1 MNENIGRQNLENFF
15 LNSNIQIDF
24 GNFFLALLLSL
35 ILSLIVKFTYLKV
48 GRALN
53 DKDYFSDTF
62 IPLAIITTLVITV
75 IKFSLA
81 LSLGLVGALSIVRF
95 RAAIKEPEE
104 LIYLFLI
111 IGVGLASGSGQ
122 YYISFILTFT
132 AFIIIF
138 FDNKFRKNRIF
149 LSAEILNIEIKNKDY
164 EKLKKELERITKE
177 IKIELDLKSLIKHN
191 SKLEIIYII
200 KKQVNSETANKI
212 IEKLND
218 LDLEDFTFSISKD
231 IHVPL

>member
-1 MNENIGRQNLENFF
+1 METLSINDLRNFEI
-15 LNSNIQIDF
+15 NIDF
-24 GNFFLALLLSL
+24 F
-35 ILSLIVKFTYLKV
+35 SLIVSIITSAICAYIIKFIYIKF
-48 GRALN
+48 GKSIN
-53 DKDYFSDTF
+53 NKENFSDTF
-62 IPLAIITTLVITV
+62 VLLAITTTVVITV
-75 IKFSLA
+75 VKFSLA

>member
-1 MNENIGRQNLENFF
+1 MEALSINDLRNFE
-15 LNSNIQIDF
+15 IDIDF
-24 GNFFLALLLSL
+24 FSL
-35 ILSLIVKFTYLKV
+35 IASIITSAICAYLIKFIYMKF
-48 GRALN
+48 GKSIN
-53 DKDYFSDTF
+53 NKENFSDTF
-62 IPLAIITTLVITV
+62 VLLAITTTVVITV
-75 IKFSLA
+75 VKFSLA

-122 YYISFILTFT
+122 YYISFILTLT
-132 AFIIIF
+132 AFVVIY

-149 LSAEILNIEIKNKDY
+149 LSAEILNIEIKNKNY

-200 KKQVNSETANKI
+200 KKQVNSETANLI
-212 IEKLND
+212 IEKLNN
-218 LDLEDFTFSISKD
+218 LDLENFTFSISKD

>member
-1 MNENIGRQNLENFF
+1 MDTLSINDLKNFEI
-15 LNSNIQIDF
+15 NIDF
-24 GNFFLALLLSL
+24 FSL
-35 ILSLIVKFTYLKV
+35 IISILTSAICAYLIKFIYIKF
-48 GRALN
+48 GKSIN
-53 DKDYFSDTF
+53 NKENFSDTF
-62 IPLAIITTLVITV
+62 VLLAITTTVVITV
-75 IKFSLA
+75 VKFSLA

-122 YYISFILTFT
+122 YHISFILTFA

-149 LSAEILNIEIKNKDY
+149 SSAEILNVEINCEDY
-164 EKLKKELERITKE
+164 EKLKKELEQITKNT
-177 IKIELDLKSLIKHN
+177 KIELDLKSIIKQN
-191 SKLEIIYII
+191 SKFEIIYII
-200 KKQVNSETANKI
+200 KKQIDSDTANLVIK
-212 IEKLND
+212 KLND
-218 LDLEDFTFSISKD
+218 LDFKDFIFSISKD

>member
-1 MNENIGRQNLENFF
+1 MEALSINDLRNFE
-15 LNSNIQIDF
+15 IDIDF
-24 GNFFLALLLSL
+24 FSL
-35 ILSLIVKFTYLKV
+35 IASIITSAICAYLIKFIYMKF
-48 GRALN
+48 GKSIN
-53 DKDYFSDTF
+53 NKENFSDTF
-62 IPLAIITTLVITV
+62 VLLAITTTVVITV
-75 IKFSLA
+75 VKFSLA

-122 YYISFILTFT
+122 YYISFILTLT
-132 AFIIIF
+132 AFVVIY

-200 KKQVNSETANKI
+200 KKQVNSETANLI
-212 IEKLND
+212 IEKLNN
-218 LDLEDFTFSISKD
+218 LDLENFTFSISKD

>member
-1 MNENIGRQNLENFF
+1 MDTLSINDLKNFEI
-15 LNSNIQIDF
+15 NIDF
-24 GNFFLALLLSL
+24 FSFIISILTSAICAYL
-35 ILSLIVKFTYLKV
+35 IKFIYIKF
-48 GRALN
+48 GKSIN
-53 DKDYFSDTF
+53 NKENFSDTF
-62 IPLAIITTLVITV
+62 VLLAITTTVVITV
-75 IKFSLA
+75 VKFSLA

-122 YYISFILTFT
+122 YHISFILTSA

-149 LSAEILNIEIKNKDY
+149 SSAEILNVEINCEDY
-164 EKLKKELERITKE
+164 EKLKKELEQITKNT
-177 IKIELDLKSLIKHN
+177 KIELDLKSIIKQN
-191 SKLEIIYII
+191 SKFEIIYII
-200 KKQVNSETANKI
+200 KKQIDSDTANLVIK
-212 IEKLND
+212 KLND
-218 LDLEDFTFSISKD
+218 LDFKDFTFSISKD

>member
-1 MNENIGRQNLENFF
+1 MKFGKSINNKEN
-15 LNSNIQIDF
+15 
-24 GNFFLALLLSL
+24 
-35 ILSLIVKFTYLKV
+35 
-48 GRALN
+48 
-53 DKDYFSDTF
+53 FSDTF
-62 IPLAIITTLVITV
+62 VLLAITTTVVITV
-75 IKFSLA
+75 VKFSLA

-122 YYISFILTFT
+122 YYISFILTLT
-132 AFIIIF
+132 AFVVIY

-200 KKQVNSETANKI
+200 KKQVNSETANLI
-212 IEKLND
+212 IEKLNN
-218 LDLEDFTFSISKD
+218 LDLENFTFSISKD

>member
-1 MNENIGRQNLENFF
+1 METLSINDLRNFEI
-15 LNSNIQIDF
+15 NIDF
-24 GNFFLALLLSL
+24 F
-35 ILSLIVKFTYLKV
+35 SLIVSIITSAICAYIIKFIYIKF
-48 GRALN
+48 GKSIN
-53 DKDYFSDTF
+53 NKENFSDTF
-62 IPLAIITTLVITV
+62 VLLAITTTVVITV
-75 IKFSLA
+75 VKFSLA

-164 EKLKKELERITKE
+164 EKLQKELERITKE
-177 IKIELDLKSLIKHN
+177 IKVELDLKSLIKQN

>member
-1 MNENIGRQNLENFF
+1 METLSINDLRNFEI
-15 LNSNIQIDF
+15 NIDF
-24 GNFFLALLLSL
+24 FSL
-35 ILSLIVKFTYLKV
+35 IASIITSAICAYIIKFIYIKF
-48 GRALN
+48 GKSIN
-53 DKDYFSDTF
+53 NKENFSDTF
-62 IPLAIITTLVITV
+62 VLLAITTTVVITV
-75 IKFSLA
+75 VKFSLA

-164 EKLKKELERITKE
+164 EKLKRELERITNE
-177 IKIELDLKSLIKHN
+177 IKVELDLKSLIKQD

-200 KKQVNSETANKI
+200 KKQVNSETANLI
-212 IEKLND
+212 VEKLNN

>member
-1 MNENIGRQNLENFF
+1 METLSINDLRNFEI
-15 LNSNIQIDF
+15 NIDF
-24 GNFFLALLLSL
+24 FSL
-35 ILSLIVKFTYLKV
+35 IASIITSAICAYIIKFIYIKF
-48 GRALN
+48 GKSIN
-53 DKDYFSDTF
+53 NKENFSDTF
-62 IPLAIITTLVITV
+62 VLLAITTTVVITV
-75 IKFSLA
+75 VKFSLA

-164 EKLKKELERITKE
+164 EQLKKELEQITKE
-177 IKIELDLKSLIKHN
+177 IKVELDLKSLIKQN

-212 IEKLND
+212 IEKLNN